1 MIREQVTVEDFN
13 RISQE
18 NEYYLW
24 HFVKKVYTGPLE
36 IQPYFDD
43 KTEKYKLKTILD
55 MVDIPFFESY
65 TEDSVDFLINLGF
78 SAKNFWSGGKEFAPI
93 MIGFNK
99 NRKVTST
106 QDGICYCTEGIID
119 IVYQLNPKFIL
130 DKYGN

>member
-1 MIREQVTVEDFN
+1 
-13 RISQE
+13 
-18 NEYYLW
+18 
-24 HFVKKVYTGPLE
+24 
-36 IQPYFDD
+36 
-43 KTEKYKLKTILD
+43 

-78 SAKNFWSGGKEFAPI
+78 SAKKFWLGGKEFAPI

-130 DKYGN
+130 DKYES

>member
-13 RISQE
+13 RISKE

-24 HFVKKVYTGPLE
+24 HFVKKEYVASLE
-36 IQPYFDD
+36 IQSYFYD

-78 SAKNFWSGGKEFAPI
+78 SAKKFWSGGKEFAPI

-130 DKYGN
+130 DKHGN

>member
-13 RISQE
+13 RISKE

-24 HFVKKVYTGPLE
+24 HFVKKVYTPALE

-78 SAKNFWSGGKEFAPI
+78 SAKKFWSGGKEFDPI

-106 QDGICYCTEGIID
+106 KDGICYCTEGIID

>member
-13 RISQE
+13 RISKE

-24 HFVKKVYTGPLE
+24 HFVKKEYVASLE
-36 IQPYFDD
+36 IQSYFYD

-78 SAKNFWSGGKEFAPI
+78 SANKFWSGGKEFAPI

-130 DKYGN
+130 DNHGN

>member
-78 SAKNFWSGGKEFAPI
+78 SAKKFWSGKKEFAPI

-99 NRKVTST
+99 NRKVIST

-130 DKYGN
+130 DKYES

>member
-24 HFVKKVYTGPLE
+24 HFVKKENNGPLE

-106 QDGICYCTEGIID
+106 KDGICYCTEGIID

-130 DKYGN
+130 DKYES

>member
-24 HFVKKVYTGPLE
+24 HFVKKENNGPLE

-43 KTEKYKLKTILD
+43 KTERYKLKTILD

-78 SAKNFWSGGKEFAPI
+78 SAKKFWSGGKEFAPI

-106 QDGICYCTEGIID
+106 QDRICYCTEGIID

>member
-24 HFVKKVYTGPLE
+24 HFVKKVYTPALE

-78 SAKNFWSGGKEFAPI
+78 SAKKFWLGKKEFAPI

-106 QDGICYCTEGIID
+106 QDRICYCTEGIID

>member
-24 HFVKKVYTGPLE
+24 HFVKKVYTPALE

-78 SAKNFWSGGKEFAPI
+78 SAKKFWSGGKEFSPI

-130 DKYGN
+130 DKYES

>member
-24 HFVKKVYTGPLE
+24 HFVKKENSGPLE
-36 IQPYFDD
+36 IQSYFDD

-78 SAKNFWSGGKEFAPI
+78 SAKKFWSGGKEFAPI

-130 DKYGN
+130 DKYES

>member
-1 MIREQVTVEDFN
+1 MIREQVT
-13 RISQE
+13 E

-24 HFVKKVYTGPLE
+24 HFVKKENSGPLE
-36 IQPYFDD
+36 IQSYFDD

-78 SAKNFWSGGKEFAPI
+78 SAKKFWSGGKEFAPI

-130 DKYGN
+130 DKHGN

>member
-24 HFVKKVYTGPLE
+24 HFVKKVYTPALE

-78 SAKNFWSGGKEFAPI
+78 SAKKFWLGKKEFAPI

>member
-24 HFVKKVYTGPLE
+24 NFVKKENSGPLE

-78 SAKNFWSGGKEFAPI
+78 SAKKFWSGGKEFAPI

-130 DKYGN
+130 DKYES

>member
-24 HFVKKVYTGPLE
+24 HFVKKVYTPALE

-78 SAKNFWSGGKEFAPI
+78 SAKKFWSGGKEFAPI

-106 QDGICYCTEGIID
+106 KDGICYCTEGIID

-130 DKYGN
+130 DKYES

>member
-24 HFVKKVYTGPLE
+24 HFVKKVYTPALE
-36 IQPYFDD
+36 IQPYFND

-78 SAKNFWSGGKEFAPI
+78 SAKKFWSGGKEFSPI

-130 DKYGN
+130 DKYES

>member
-24 HFVKKVYTGPLE
+24 HFVKKVYTPALE

-78 SAKNFWSGGKEFAPI
+78 SAKKFWSGGKEFSPI

-106 QDGICYCTEGIID
+106 KDGICYCTEGIID

-130 DKYGN
+130 DKYES

>member
-24 HFVKKVYTGPLE
+24 HFVKKVYTPALE

-78 SAKNFWSGGKEFAPI
+78 SAKKFWSGGKEFAPI

>member
-1 MIREQVTVEDFN
+1 
-13 RISQE
+13 
-18 NEYYLW
+18 
-24 HFVKKVYTGPLE
+24 
-36 IQPYFDD
+36 
-43 KTEKYKLKTILD
+43 

-78 SAKNFWSGGKEFAPI
+78 SAKKFWSGGKEFSPI

-130 DKYGN
+130 DKYES

>member
-24 HFVKKVYTGPLE
+24 HFVKKVYTPALE

-78 SAKNFWSGGKEFAPI
+78 SAKKFWLGKKEFAPI

-130 DKYGN
+130 DKYES

>member
-65 TEDSVDFLINLGF
+65 TEDSVDFLINLGNPF
-78 SAKNFWSGGKEFAPI
+78 IENVYKLKVHNPVVVAF
-93 MIGFNK
+93 
-99 NRKVTST
+99 NRKRMVTHT
-106 QDGICYCTEGIID
+106 FGPYCYCVEGVISLIGE
-119 IVYQLNPKFIL
+119 LNPQFIL
-130 DKYGN
+130 DTI

>member
-13 RISQE
+13 RISKE

-24 HFVKKVYTGPLE
+24 HFVKKVYTPALE

-78 SAKNFWSGGKEFAPI
+78 SAKKFWSGGKEFAPI

-106 QDGICYCTEGIID
+106 KDGICYCTEGIID

-130 DKYGN
+130 DKYES

>member
-24 HFVKKVYTGPLE
+24 HFVKKVYTPALE

-106 QDGICYCTEGIID
+106 KDGICYCTEGIID

-130 DKYGN
+130 DKYES

>member
-24 HFVKKVYTGPLE
+24 HFVKKEYVTSLE
-36 IQPYFDD
+36 IQSYFYD

-78 SAKNFWSGGKEFAPI
+78 SAKKFWSGKKDFVPI

-106 QDGICYCTEGIID
+106 LDGNCYCTRGIID

>member
-24 HFVKKVYTGPLE
+24 HFVKKVYTPALE

-78 SAKNFWSGGKEFAPI
+78 SAKKFWSGGKEFAPI

-130 DKYGN
+130 DKYES